1 MEAVA
6 TCVRRERVQQKAA
19 RCRVAW
25 SYQSGD
31 HLEVAPRLLLGPIG
45 APGRQRLQPESIVA
59 ARMAHY
65 AAGMAGTLFQKDGL
79 DARSV
84 VLEVQR
90 LSRCLSRR
98 EQSSRL
104 QNKDDHR

>member
-6 TCVRRERVQQKAA
+6 TRLRRKRMQQKAA
-19 RCRVAW
+19 RGRIARR
-25 SYQSGD
+25 YQPRD

-65 AAGMAGTLFQKDGL
+65 AAGMAGTLFHKDGL

-84 VLEVQR
+84 VLEVKGW
-90 LSRCLSRR
+90 SR
-98 EQSSRL
+98 
-104 QNKDDHR
+104 